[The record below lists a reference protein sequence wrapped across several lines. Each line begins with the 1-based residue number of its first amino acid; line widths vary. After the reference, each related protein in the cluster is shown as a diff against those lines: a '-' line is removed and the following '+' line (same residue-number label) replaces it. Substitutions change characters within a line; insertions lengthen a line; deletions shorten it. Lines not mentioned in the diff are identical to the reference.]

1 MLRGM
6 SDVEALGPWL
16 PPAEPDLTRLAFA
29 AADAEGTA
37 SLQAWPEV
45 RSGGI
50 AFGGLPPFLVWR
62 GRWKDRWHLVLVQ
75 PREVGALVPGARPAD
90 LPQGWLG
97 TLDLEA
103 LARPLRHHPDQP
115 GASVHLVSLRRGV
128 PPEVRTSG
136 EPAPQVVAAV
146 LARLAG

>member
-1 MLRGM
+1 M
-6 SDVEALGPWL
+6 
-16 PPAEPDLTRLAFA
+16 RLAFA
-29 AADAEGTA
+29 AADAEGAA
-37 SLQAWPEV
+37 SLQAWPEI

-50 AFGGLPPFLVWR
+50 VFGGLPPFLVWR
-62 GRWKDRWHLVLVQ
+62 GLWKDRWHLVLVQ

-103 LARPLRHHPDQP
+103 LARPLRHHPDHP
-115 GASVHLVSLRRGV
+115 GASVHVVGLRRGV

-136 EPAPQVVAAV
+136 EPAPQEVAAV

>member
-16 PPAEPDLTRLAFA
+16 PPTEPDLMRLAFA

-50 AFGGLPPFLVWR
+50 AFWDLPPFLVWR

-75 PREVGALVPGARPAD
+75 PREVGALVPGARPAN
-90 LPQGWLG
+90 LPEGWLG
-97 TLDLEA
+97 ALDLEA
-103 LARPLRHHPDQP
+103 LARPLRHHPDQL
-115 GASVHLVSLRRGV
+115 GASVHIVGLRRGFK
-128 PPEVRTSG
+128 PAVRTSG

-146 LARLAG
+146 LERLAG

>member
-1 MLRGM
+1 MLRSM
-6 SDVEALGPWL
+6 SDVELLGPWL
-16 PPAEPDLTRLAFA
+16 PPAEPDLMRLAFA
-29 AADAEGTA
+29 AADAEGAA

-62 GRWKDRWHLVLVQ
+62 GGWKDRWHLVLVQ

-90 LPQGWLG
+90 LPQDWLG
-97 TLDLEA
+97 ALDLEA

-115 GASVHLVSLRRGV
+115 GASVHVVGLRRGF
-128 PPEVRTSG
+128 PPEVRTAG
-136 EPAPQVVAAV
+136 EPAPEVVATV